1 MNLFDKVKIFL
12 FSRKAKIAIAL
23 IAVAI
28 VVYFISRTPAREIET
43 AKVVQGTYE
52 EVLLA
57 DGVTPVNEK
66 FSIFSPVSGVLRRIQ
81 KNVGDAVFKGEVIAI
96 IDWDIGRKIRSPIN
110 GKILKIYRE
119 SEGPVSMEEKLL
131 DIGDTKQMSLV
142 VKILSEDMSNL
153 DVGDRVEIS
162 GFSEEIIQGK
172 VSKIEPSAITE
183 ISSLGVEEQKVP
195 VWIEFPIPNSMG
207 EGYKLEAKILLFEE
221 EDSLLI
227 PSSSLIRKGDEW
239 NVFVVSKNRAR
250 KRSITVVN
258 QSEGLAKVQSG
269 LKINEEVILY
279 PSEEI
284 KDGTKIK
291 IE

>member
-1 MNLFDKVKIFL
+1 
-12 FSRKAKIAIAL
+12 
-23 IAVAI
+23 
-28 VVYFISRTPAREIET
+28 
-43 AKVVQGTYE
+43 
-52 EVLLA
+52 
-57 DGVTPVNEK
+57 
-66 FSIFSPVSGVLRRIQ
+66 
-81 KNVGDAVFKGEVIAI
+81 
-96 IDWDIGRKIRSPIN
+96 
-110 GKILKIYRE
+110 
-119 SEGPVSMEEKLL
+119 
-131 DIGDTKQMSLV
+131 
-142 VKILSEDMSNL
+142 
-153 DVGDRVEIS
+153 
-162 GFSEEIIQGK
+162 
-172 VSKIEPSAITE
+172 
-183 ISSLGVEEQKVP
+183 
-195 VWIEFPIPNSMG
+195 
-207 EGYKLEAKILLFEE
+207 LEAKILLFEE